1 MKSVG
6 KSQKHKKALHK
17 RFRRYRQADVL
28 RSVRKIYGMNP
39 FLFYNVPCWRP
50 RWPTSDFFLSLSHCI
65 KYPNGMQF
73 FDLLGWKMGTVDELL
88 ESNLHRS
95 IDGSLEDAYERT
107 EEIY

>member
-6 KSQKHKKALHK
+6 KNQKHKKALHK

-28 RSVRKIYGMNP
+28 RSVRKVYGTNP
-39 FLFYNVPCWRP
+39 FLFYNTVNLP
-50 RWPTSDFFLSLSHCI
+50 WPTSDFFLSLSHCI

-95 IDGSLEDAYERT
+95 IDGSLDDGYERT
-107 EEIY
+107 